1 MENIFGYKALSVSE
15 KTICSCL
22 CMLPEMFDERL
33 NADECKVLA
42 VKQSQRFYRALY
54 KKFGEECTS
63 HIDTLLLQLRT
74 TGLLKYVMNTEKC
87 DYTRAL
93 FEMDEFRVESKEK
106 TTKKKKSK
114 KEMSSRKKHRV
125 HKEHEERN
133 KEVEEKV
140 QETEVVEDVVC
151 PEPEETEM
159 EEAVVQQEET
169 EMEQVGGTEEVLVQE
184 EGEIQETMLD
194 QVEDEHDQEEV
205 EEKEEEVKQN
215 EEEEEEEKEEEEE
228 EQDDDEAETVSVND
242 TVLDSPDYRWTM
254 YLNIKVIEHIASGFI
269 NATKLCQ
276 MYSVSNGNKTKTF
289 KTWKRQVSSIALIE
303 MVREQGKVSEKV
315 KSSLPH
321 VSGTYVHPYLIP
333 HLALWCNPRIGY
345 AMSQVIDA
353 CVRNTV
359 DQVQYT
365 PILPN
370 NETNDDETGA
380 PKQKKAKRE
389 NNTETVIVLNIP
401 GTDKYMIRIR
411 RYNNQINNAVKKYH
425 EKHGNE
431 WELVVSMEAPMKP
444 LSLYDSFTQ
453 YMTTLNPNFE
463 YNRSSFKC
471 SLSREKVIECFET
484 AKTRIRHMRLVENV
498 EQET

>member
-133 KEVEEKV
+133 KEVEQKV
-140 QETEVVEDVVC
+140 QETEVVEDIVC
-151 PEPEETEM
+151 PEPEQTEM

-194 QVEDEHDQEEV
+194 QVEEECQEEETGV
-205 EEKEEEVKQN
+205 EEEKEEVVEQA
-215 EEEEEEEKEEEEE
+215 EAAEEEEE

-370 NETNDDETGA
+370 NETNHDETGA

-411 RYNNQINNAVKKYH
+411 RYKNQINNAVKKYH

>member
-1 MENIFGYKALSVSE
+1 M
-15 KTICSCL
+15 
-22 CMLPEMFDERL
+22 
-33 NADECKVLA
+33 
-42 VKQSQRFYRALY
+42 
-54 KKFGEECTS
+54 
-63 HIDTLLLQLRT
+63 
-74 TGLLKYVMNTEKC
+74 
-87 DYTRAL
+87 
-93 FEMDEFRVESKEK
+93 
-106 TTKKKKSK
+106 
-114 KEMSSRKKHRV
+114 
-125 HKEHEERN
+125 
-133 KEVEEKV
+133 
-140 QETEVVEDVVC
+140 EDVVC

-194 QVEDEHDQEEV
+194 QEEETGV
-205 EEKEEEVKQN
+205 GEEKV
-215 EEEEEEEKEEEEE
+215 EEEEQDEEAVAVEEEEEE
-228 EQDDDEAETVSVND
+228 EQDDEAETVNVND
-242 TVLDSPDYRWTM
+242 SVLDSPDYRWTM

-370 NETNDDETGA
+370 NETNHDETGA

-411 RYNNQINNAVKKYH
+411 RYKNQINNAVKKYH